1 MAVRIALPAVLLV
14 ACASSHPV
22 RLTETA
28 KTVAP
33 PPAPVVVA
41 PAKPLPANGW
51 TEEQR
56 AMHAL
61 SRFAFGPR
69 PGDVVR
75 VAKMGTAAWLKE
87 QLAPGGDPIVEAK
100 IAKLPS
106 AKLSVAELLDEYPPK
121 KKTDPG
127 DGTPRELGRELA
139 TAKIVR
145 AVESSRQL
153 EEVLVDFWFN
163 HFNVDERKGAVKWM
177 VGPYERD
184 AIRAHVF
191 GTFRELLGA
200 TAKHPAMLFYLDNW
214 LSTAQPNKAS
224 KKARGLNENYA
235 RELLELH
242 TLGVDGGYAQN
253 DVREVAR
260 AFTGWTIE
268 KPRLQGTFVF
278 RPALHDR
285 AEKTI
290 LGTKFEP
297 AGVNEGDAV
306 LDLLAKQPKTARF
319 IATALARRFVSDDPP
334 TSLIDRVSK
343 AFLDSNGDLR
353 TTYEALF
360 YAPETWSDAAR
371 KSKVKDPFET
381 VVSAIRAVGGTVA
394 LGDVGKKNGVQ
405 PLVATLDAMGE
416 PLYRCQPPTGFPEK
430 ASAWTSTGALVT
442 RIRFAIGLTED
453 RFQAITFDRDTL
465 AKGEGALV
473 DRVAHAI
480 LHEDLAPA
488 TRTAIEKELEAMPDD
503 DERRLS
509 RAIALVL
516 GSPDF
521 QRQ

>member
-1 MAVRIALPAVLLV
+1 M
-14 ACASSHPV
+14 
-22 RLTETA
+22 TEAA
-28 KTVAP
+28 KGVAP
-33 PPAPVVVA
+33 PSIPKAIAVA
-41 PAKPLPANGW
+41 PPKPLPANGW

-69 PGDVVR
+69 PGDVER

-87 QLAPGGDPIVEAK
+87 QLAPGTDPVVEAK
-100 IAKLPS
+100 LAELPS
-106 AKLSVAELLDEYPPK
+106 TKLSTAQLLDAYPPK
-121 KKTDPG
+121 KKAEPG
-127 DGTPRELGRELA
+127 DGTPAALGRELA
-139 TAKIVR
+139 AAKLVR

-214 LSTAQPNKAS
+214 LSTAQPKKAGGKAS

-242 TLGVDGGYAQN
+242 TLGVDAGYAQN

-268 KPRLQGTFVF
+268 KPRVVGTFVF
-278 RPALHDR
+278 RPALHDH

-290 LGTKFEP
+290 LGTKLEP
-297 AGVNEGDAV
+297 SGVNEGDAV
-306 LDLLAKQPKTARF
+306 LDLLAKNPSTARF
-319 IATALARRFVSDDPP
+319 VATALARRFVSDDPP
-334 TSLIDRVSK
+334 QSLIDRVSK

-353 TTYEALF
+353 ATYEALF

-381 VVSAIRAVGGTVA
+381 VVSAVRAVGGTLS
-394 LGDVGKKNGVQ
+394 LGDAQAKNGVAGPVQ
-405 PLVATLDAMGE
+405 PLIATLDAMGE
-416 PLYRCQPPTGFPEK
+416 PLYRCQPPTGFPER
-430 ASAWTSTGALVT
+430 ASSWTSTGALVT
-442 RIRFAIGLTED
+442 RIRFAIALTDD
-453 RFQAITFDRDTL
+453 RFRTIRFDKTPL
-465 AKGEGALV
+465 SKGEGPIV
-473 DRVAHAI
+473 DRVARAL

-488 TRTAIEKELEAMPDD
+488 TRAAIAKELDAMPDD
-503 DERRLS
+503 DERKLS